1 MSMKDDSLFFCNIE
15 KNEKNKDFI
24 EKLEQ
29 YSEDNSKQVYI
40 ISLSLIHI

>member
-24 EKLEQ
+24 EKLEHIP
-29 YSEDNSKQVYI
+29 KI
-40 ISLSLIHI
+40 IPNRFIS